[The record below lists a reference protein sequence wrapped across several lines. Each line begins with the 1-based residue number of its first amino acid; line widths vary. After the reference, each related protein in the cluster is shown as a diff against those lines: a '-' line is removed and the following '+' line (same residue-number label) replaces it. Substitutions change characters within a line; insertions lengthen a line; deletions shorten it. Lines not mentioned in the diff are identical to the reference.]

1 MRDLKVRYR
10 QARRCWVINAT
21 RVGLSNTYGGFATE
35 AEALAAAEKLGAR
48 FTLGHEVKAEQKPEL
63 FSVQDAI
70 DTYTAK
76 QNQSNTKS
84 YHQAQKF
91 NLKLLSKVIY
101 NDLAIGKYQI
111 AYLGRKEDR
120 EDFRACIEQA
130 IESEGQSI
138 ETMHTRR
145 KHWAKFFNYASGKGW
160 VDANPIEK
168 IKLPKKLP
176 TDDRAPKVQEG
187 FVTWL
192 QTDGLDAYTA
202 AYVEA
207 AELVLADGRKRYK
220 KRNELTIKP
229 LKLELMMLLAMTTGL
244 REGELRALK
253 RRYYFSNRQ
262 FIKIRHAV
270 KHGTQDIGLVKT
282 SEGQDREIEVPSEIC
297 KMLDDWLQDSPYQN
311 PDDLI
316 FPNTVGNPLRI
327 GDFVQACKPIRAACP
342 FVDEETGKPLHFTW
356 GDLRHV
362 FASNMIHQLEGN
374 WAEVAESMGHTKPEF
389 TKKQYGHY
397 IHNEEK
403 SERKRNAAGAI
414 LVNRKGRL

>member
-35 AEALAAAEKLGAR
+35 AEALAAAEKLEAK

-70 DTYTAK
+70 DKYTEK
-76 QNQSNTKS
+76 QNQLNTKS

-120 EDFRACIEQA
+120 EDFRACIEQS

-187 FVTWL
+187 FVAWL
-192 QTDGLDAYTA
+192 QTDGLEAYTA

-207 AELVLADGRKRYK
+207 AKTKLKHGT
-220 KRNELTIKP
+220 RNELTIKP

-244 REGELRALK
+244 RAGELRALK

-262 FIKIRHAV
+262 FIKIRHAI
-270 KHGTQDIGLVKT
+270 KHGTQNIGLVKT

-374 WAEVAESMGHTKPEF
+374 WAEVAESMGHTNSEF

-397 IHNEEK
+397 IHNQEK

-414 LVNRKGRL
+414 LVNRKGRS

>member
-1 MRDLKVRYR
+1 MADIRTIALPLPQQEYD
-10 QARRCWVINAT
+10 
-21 RVGLSNTYGGFATE
+21 SNN
-35 AEALAAAEKLGAR
+35 EALTR
-48 FTLGHEVKAEQKPEL
+48 R
-63 FSVQDAI
+63 S
-70 DTYTAK
+70 
-76 QNQSNTKS
+76 
-84 YHQAQKF
+84 
-91 NLKLLSKVIY
+91 
-101 NDLAIGKYQI
+101 
-111 AYLGRKEDR
+111 
-120 EDFRACIEQA
+120 IEQA

-192 QTDGLDAYTA
+192 QTDGLDAYTD

-207 AELVLADGRKRYK
+207 AKTKLKHGN
-220 KRNELTIKP
+220 RNELTIKP
-229 LKLELMMLLAMTTGL
+229 LKLELMMLLAMTTGI

>member
-1 MRDLKVRYR
+1 MGARIMKDLPVKFWKKRGHF
-10 QARRCWVINAT
+10 VINAA
-21 RVGLSNTYGGFATE
+21 RVGLSVNHGNFATE
-35 AEALAAAEKLGAR
+35 NEAIAEAEKLKAK
-48 FTLGHEVKAEQKPEL
+48 FVLGRDVKADEKPKL

-192 QTDGLDAYTA
+192 QTDGLDAYTD

-207 AELVLADGRKRYK
+207 AKTKLKHGN
-220 KRNELTIKP
+220 RNELTIKP
-229 LKLELMMLLAMTTGL
+229 LKLELMMLLAMTTGI